1 MTNERLTYA
10 QLCKKFNEQKK
21 SGNSRTVQFE
31 KWRKEWSIER
41 DGNSYYYLV
50 HKLSKREKEK
60 AYKKTIQ
67 RISNRQ
73 YLLPMVVQQLTQ
85 HEDVWDA
92 TMLERQ
98 QKLGLINKHYQIV
111 LSKLQREIFANEYK
125 LNLTD
130 VETFG
135 EISYEINSET
145 IRRIRDYLKDIG
157 YINYEKIF
165 EVIYESGNENIL
177 NKKQYLAGDAMQEI
191 ENYRNMVTQQ
201 LLGNPMATFYTIK
214 DKDTKKIIKQKVN
227 EHFGFKYHS
236 DGERWRIDDNT
247 VKSAYNYKYSY
258 EVAYLNANKNACITL
273 SKSQRGDLKY
283 INQHDQDT
291 MVDCMIDVD
300 KNVVDSII

>member
-1 MTNERLTYA
+1 MNNERLNYT
-10 QLCKKFNEQKK
+10 QLCKKFNEPKKK
-21 SGNSRTVQFE
+21 SSRRTEQFQ

-41 DGNSYYYLV
+41 DGNTHFYFV

-73 YLLPMVVQQLTQ
+73 YLLPMIVQQLTR
-85 HEDVWDA
+85 HADIWDA

-98 QKLGLINKHYQIV
+98 QTLGLINKHYQII
-111 LSKLQREIFANEYK
+111 LSTLQKEIFANEYK
-125 LNLTD
+125 LNIAD
-130 VETFG
+130 IETFG

-145 IRRIRDYLKDIG
+145 IRRIRNYLTDIG

-165 EVIYESGNENIL
+165 EVVYESGSKDVI
-177 NKKQYLAGDAMQEI
+177 NKKQYLAGDEMQEI
-191 ENYRNMVTQQ
+191 EKYRNMVTRQ
-201 LLGNPMATFYTIK
+201 LLNNPISTFYTVK
-214 DKDTKKIIKQKVN
+214 DKDMKKLIKQKVN
-227 EHFGFKYHS
+227 EHFGFKYHA
-236 DGERWRIDDNT
+236 DGERWRIDDKT
-247 VKSAYNYKYSY
+247 VQLAYDYKYSY
-258 EVAYLNANKNACITL
+258 EMAYLNANKNACITL